1 MARRRGKPCHRR
13 RRSTLVVMD
22 RIVAIHG
29 SYFNLAA
36 SKEGFIPGSGPL
48 RLPRLVGIQLARQG
62 IFFERKFMADMPE
75 GQMIC
80 DERVA
85 YEEMHRRQHDS
96 DGARRASPAR

>member
-1 MARRRGKPCHRR
+1 
-13 RRSTLVVMD
+13 MD

>member
-1 MARRRGKPCHRR
+1 
-13 RRSTLVVMD
+13 MD
-22 RIVAIHG
+22 RIVAVHG

-80 DERVA
+80 DETVA
-85 YEEMHRRQHDS
+85 YEEMHRRQHDL